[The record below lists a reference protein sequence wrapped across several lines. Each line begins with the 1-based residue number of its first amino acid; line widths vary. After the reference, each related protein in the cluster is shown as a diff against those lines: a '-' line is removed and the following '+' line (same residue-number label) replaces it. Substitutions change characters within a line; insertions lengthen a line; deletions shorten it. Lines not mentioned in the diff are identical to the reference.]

1 MPLDMLISEANG
13 LSDDALME
21 VVRFMRFLKTE
32 RKENAASGDKAEALK
47 RRRAGKYAGQIWMAE
62 DFDEPL
68 EDFREYM

>member
-32 RKENAASGDKAEALK
+32 RKETGNESGEGGKK
-47 RRRAGKYAGQIWMAE
+47 RRKAGMYAGQIWMAE